1 MMYPLTSN
9 SSSTTESRPSS
20 NLLTPAELEAL
31 NARFSTNADQWL
43 ADKAATTKSKIKRK
57 LKGNRGRKPKL
68 IVNPFYGFIGPQ
80 TYWAPYP
87 EFAMDIIEGVARL
100 DWYGEREQQLP
111 LSVAKINYIL
121 GTLPVITNEAVE
133 DFLQLGERQARR
145 YVKAVELIIPWMMK
159 SRPQLL
165 ISEMDGIDFEPKAC
179 EWEDCDDVRR
189 PSPEELAKLHQD
201 LPTLTE
207 FRTADEYEAD
217 YPPQPGKAA
226 IAPFPNRHAPQ
237 QRQQHPK
244 KREVLE
250 MLAQGQGV
258 NSIERETGVSPK
270 TIRRWREEIRAV
282 QVGLK
287 AA

>member
-1 MMYPLTSN
+1 MMYPLASN
-9 SSSTTESRPSS
+9 SPCTTESHPST
-20 NLLTPAELEAL
+20 NLLTAAELEAL
-31 NARFSTNADQWL
+31 NARFSANANQWL
-43 ADKAATTKSKIKRK
+43 ADKTAKTKSKVERK
-57 LKGNRGRKPKL
+57 PKGNRGRKPKL
-68 IVNPFYGFIGPQ
+68 IVNPFYGFIGPK

-111 LSVAKINYIL
+111 LSVAKINYVL

-133 DFLQLGERQARR
+133 DLLQLGDRQARR

-179 EWEDCDDVRR
+179 EWEDCDDACA
-189 PSPEELAKLHQD
+189 PNPEELAKLHYD
-201 LPTLTE
+201 LRTLTE
-207 FRTADEYEAD
+207 YRTAEEYEAD
-217 YPPQPGKAA
+217 YPTQPNTCA
-226 IAPFPNRHAPQ
+226 IMSISNRHTLQ

-244 KREVLE
+244 KPEVLAR
-250 MLAQGQGV
+250 LTQGQSIK
-258 NSIERETGVSPK
+258 SIERETGVSAK
-270 TIRRWREEIRAV
+270 TVRTWRDEIQAA